1 MKANVVQVL
10 PDGHLALPE
19 QMKKAF
25 ADVKTFWAESRDE
38 FIVLMPLERTGEE
51 SLSASE
57 ALEEMRQMVAR
68 AGGMKKTPQEVIEG
82 LRAIRKRIWETE
94 YRPRYAEV
102 LEEYYA
108 RHPDRRP
115 R

>member
-1 MKANVVQVL
+1 MSANVVQVL

-38 FIVLMPLERTGEE
+38 FIVLMPLERAGEE

-57 ALEEMRQMVAR
+57 ALEAMRQMVAR
-68 AGGMKKTPQEVIEG
+68 AGGMKKTPQEVIED
-82 LRAIRKRIWETE
+82 LRAIRKFIWETE
-94 YRPRYAEV
+94 YRSRYAEA

-108 RHPDRRP
+108 RHPDCRP
-115 R
+115 

>member
-1 MKANVVQVL
+1 MNANVVQVL

-19 QMKKAF
+19 QMKRAF

-38 FIVLMPLERTGEE
+38 FIVLMPLERAGEE
-51 SLSASE
+51 PLSASE

-68 AGGMKKTPQEVIEG
+68 AGGVKKTPQEVIG
-82 LRAIRKRIWETE
+82 DLRAIRKRIWETE

-108 RHPDRRP
+108 RCPDRRP

>member
-19 QMKKAF
+19 RIRNGF
-25 ADVKTFWAESRDE
+25 SDVKTFWAESGDE
-38 FIVLMPLERTGEE
+38 FIVLMPLERAGEE
-51 SLSASE
+51 HLSAQE
-57 ALEEMRQMVAR
+57 ALERLQRMVAE
-68 AGGMKKTPQEVIEG
+68 AGGVKKTPEQVIEE
-82 LRAIRKRIWETE
+82 LRAIRKQIWERE
-94 YRPRYAEV
+94 YRPRYAKA

-108 RHPDRRP
+108 RHPDRSP